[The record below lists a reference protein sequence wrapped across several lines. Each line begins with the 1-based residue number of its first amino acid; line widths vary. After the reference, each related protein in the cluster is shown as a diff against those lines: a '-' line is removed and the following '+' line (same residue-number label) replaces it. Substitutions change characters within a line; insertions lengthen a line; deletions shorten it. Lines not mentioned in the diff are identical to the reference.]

1 MDNEIQA
8 WHNYLNFEEKEGDH
22 MRTIKLYE
30 RCLVACVR
38 CLQLVHNRQ
47 NLLRSLVQL
56 SRVLAEI
63 L

>member
-38 CLQLVHNRQ
+38 CLQLAQNRQ
-47 NLLRSLVQL
+47 SLLHSLVQL
-56 SRVLAEI
+56 S
-63 L
+63 